1 MFPILNPPPS
11 SLPIPSLWVV
21 PVHQPQASSIM
32 HRTWTGNF
40 HFLESSL
47 CPSLQNVF
55 IVFFLILISFS
66 QNYVIIQKQTN
77 KKAHKENFD
86 NPRLSILANLTL
98 EILVIHFPSFLESL
112 IFQVLKNK
120 VFCNDMKQ
128 KSEFVFEMTLQL
140 QLHL

>member
-1 MFPILNPPPS
+1 MKEALGA
-11 SLPIPSLWVV
+11 WG
-21 PVHQPQASSIM
+21 
-32 HRTWTGNF
+32 TGG
-40 HFLESSL
+40 
-47 CPSLQNVF
+47 
-55 IVFFLILISFS
+55 
-66 QNYVIIQKQTN
+66 
-77 KKAHKENFD
+77 KE
-86 NPRLSILANLTL
+86 ANLTL

>member
-1 MFPILNPPPS
+1 MLFLE
-11 SLPIPSLWVV
+11 L
-21 PVHQPQASSIM
+21 
-32 HRTWTGNF
+32 NF

-55 IVFFLILISFS
+55 IVFFLILISFR
-66 QNYVIIQKQTN
+66 QNYVIIQKQEI
-77 KKAHKENFD
+77 KKAHKEIFD

-98 EILVIHFPSFLESL
+98 EILVVHFPSFLERL

-140 QLHL
+140 PLHL